1 MKEKMAWKMNGFIG
15 LTVLL
20 LIVIFA
26 LYFSVVQYN
35 PLYLI
40 VTAILAVFVLS
51 GMTIVQ
57 PNDSVAVVFF
67 GKYLGTIR
75 EDGFFITIPSL
86 RKRVSLRIR
95 NFNSDTLKVNDVDGN
110 PIEIAAVIVFKVTD
124 TAKALFD
131 VENYHEFVRIQSE
144 TALRH
149 VATKYS
155 YDTNDEKVWSLRGNA
170 EEIANELARELQERL
185 SVSGVEVIEAR
196 LTHLAYAPEIANAM
210 LQRQQANA
218 VVSARQKIVEGAVG
232 MVEAALNQLE
242 EKQVVQLN
250 EEMKAQM
257 VSNLMVAIV
266 SEKGTQPVMNAGRV
280 KQ

>member
-1 MKEKMAWKMNGFIG
+1 MREKQAWKINGFFG
-15 LTVLL
+15 L
-20 LIVIFA
+20 LIVLGIAA
-26 LYFSVVQYN
+26 LGLFLSAASQNILFLVLFGFV
-35 PLYLI
+35 
-40 VTAILAVFVLS
+40 AILLVS

-57 PNDSVAVVFF
+57 PNESVAVIFF

-75 EDGFFITIPSL
+75 EDGFFITIPSF
-86 RKRVSLRIR
+86 RKRVSLRVR

-110 PIEIAAVIVFKVTD
+110 PIEIAAVVVFKVTD

-131 VENYHEFVRIQSE
+131 VEHYNEFVRIQSE

-149 VATKYS
+149 VATKYP
-155 YDTNDEKVWSLRGNA
+155 YDADNNEVWSLRGNA
-170 EEIANELARELQERL
+170 EEIAEELARELQVRL
-185 SVSGVEVIEAR
+185 SVSGVAVIEAR

-210 LQRQQANA
+210 LQRQQASA

-232 MVEAALNQLE
+232 MVESALEQLE
-242 EKQVVQLN
+242 QKQVVQFN

-266 SEKGTQPVMNAGRV
+266 SDKGTQPVMNAGKV
-280 KQ
+280 K

>member
-1 MKEKMAWKMNGFIG
+1 MKETKAWKINGFVG
-15 LTVLL
+15 VLL
-20 LIVIFA
+20 LLAVLALGVFLSTASQNILFLILFGIVA
-26 LYFSVVQYN
+26 L
-35 PLYLI
+35 LI
-40 VTAILAVFVLS
+40 VS

-57 PNDSVAVVFF
+57 PNDSVAVIFF

-86 RKRVSLRIR
+86 RKRVSLRVR

-110 PIEIAAVIVFKVTD
+110 PIEIAAVVVFKVTD

-131 VENYHEFVRIQSE
+131 VENYNEFVRIQSE

-149 VATKYS
+149 VATKYP
-155 YDTNDEKVWSLRGNA
+155 YDTDDDNVWSLRGNA
-170 EEIANELARELQERL
+170 EEIADELARELQARL

-232 MVEAALNQLE
+232 MVEAALEQLE
-242 EKQVVQLN
+242 QKQVVHLN

-266 SEKGTQPVMNAGRV
+266 SDKGTQPVMNAGKVR
-280 KQ
+280 